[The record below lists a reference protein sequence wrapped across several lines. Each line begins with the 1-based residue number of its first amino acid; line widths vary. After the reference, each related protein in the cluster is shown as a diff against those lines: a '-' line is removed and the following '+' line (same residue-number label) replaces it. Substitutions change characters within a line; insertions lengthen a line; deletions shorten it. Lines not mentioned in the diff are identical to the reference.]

1 MKQLI
6 VLGLVAALLVSYV
19 GCGKTPPPPPPEQPA
34 VTPPVDT
41 TPVDTM
47 PAPPPPPPM
56 LKAEQLISVYFDFDK
71 FDLRA
76 DTKAGLD
83 VNYDLMQ
90 QFPNAIIKIEG
101 HCDERGT
108 VEYNM
113 SLGDKRARAAMD
125 YLVNRGIPAN
135 RLSTISYGKE
145 RPIDMG
151 HSEEAWQ
158 KNRRC
163 EFKIVSQ

>member
-1 MKQLI
+1 
-6 VLGLVAALLVSYV
+6 
-19 GCGKTPPPPPPEQPA
+19 
-34 VTPPVDT
+34 
-41 TPVDTM
+41 
-47 PAPPPPPPM
+47 M